1 MFARKQ
7 FEDLAKKLYAV
18 LPDNIQNLDTDIQQ
32 KFNNIL
38 HLAFTK
44 LDLVSREEFDV
55 QVKVLARTREKVEQL
70 EAELAKLIEQKD

>member
-70 EAELAKLIEQKD
+70 ETELAKLIEQKD